1 MSALKL
7 WQDSLGKLWAL
18 AAFNQ
23 SNQQTREQKQTTMD
37 KQQAALVAAMTGEAL
52 AEVPK
57 LDMAAELLDLTVRF
71 AKLAKVNFF
80 RQALSTK
87 DKNPISVLGV
97 EEQGTTGHGE
107 TYKAR
112 YRIKPKQGESFLVE
126 MVFAIPPSKQ
136 LTDIED
142 SRFDFLQSIKIG
154 SQLLNG
160 QYEMALLFDP
170 SLESPRLSYFAQ
182 AASAF
187 LQASGTK

>member
-57 LDMAAELLDLTVRF
+57 LDMAAALLDLTVRL

-80 RQALSTK
+80 RQAL
-87 DKNPISVLGV
+87 
-97 EEQGTTGHGE
+97 
-107 TYKAR
+107 
-112 YRIKPKQGESFLVE
+112 
-126 MVFAIPPSKQ
+126 
-136 LTDIED
+136 
-142 SRFDFLQSIKIG
+142 
-154 SQLLNG
+154 
-160 QYEMALLFDP
+160 
-170 SLESPRLSYFAQ
+170 
-182 AASAF
+182 
-187 LQASGTK
+187 